1 MGMIDAI
8 LAASNQPRR
17 ACDAVADPADEAA
30 GELIRRHWPAVRR
43 YLRVLG
49 ADPGAAD
56 DLAQDVFVVALRK
69 EIEDRGGSTA
79 VWLRRTARHLFLD
92 HTRKRRPINLE
103 VAELVWEQHGD
114 DVERQQALRGCL
126 LLLTER
132 SQAAVR
138 LAYGERK
145 SWAEIG
151 SALGMQASGVK
162 TLLRRCRA
170 TLKQCIERATT
181 GNPEVSQ

>member
-1 MGMIDAI
+1 M
-8 LAASNQPRR
+8 
-17 ACDAVADPADEAA
+17 
-30 GELIRRHWPAVRR
+30 
-43 YLRVLG
+43 
-49 ADPGAAD
+49 
-56 DLAQDVFVVALRK
+56 
-69 EIEDRGGSTA
+69 
-79 VWLRRTARHLFLD
+79 RRTARHLFLD